1 VRGGGG
7 RAGDDFFGADESAAG
22 KVAGGYCLSREED
35 YILFS
40 AGDFGGGER
49 GVVDFDVFDWEVEAV
64 MAFVFFPS
72 LLGTGQKP

>member
-1 VRGGGG
+1 LGWGRFCWGGWICLWGGCRGISFIAG
-7 RAGDDFFGADESAAG
+7 RGLHF
-22 KVAGGYCLSREED
+22 
-35 YILFS
+35 IS